1 MDKKKKGLVQILGP
15 SMVIDAEP
23 ILKQFAED
31 HSFAKPNQPSLLV
44 KPENTGEIREIIK
57 WANATK
63 TPLVPVSSGP
73 PHFNGDTVPTS
84 ADAVMVDLSRMKK
97 IIKVDRRNKMALIEP
112 GVTYEQLQPALAEN
126 GLRLSSTLHPKANKS
141 VVASLLEREPRLIPR
156 YQWAMLDPLR
166 CLEVVWG
173 DGNVFTT
180 GEVSRPGQLEREWQK
195 KFAQVMAAGPAQVDF
210 YKLVSAAQGSM
221 GIVSWASVKC
231 EILPEL
237 HELFLIPS
245 TNIED
250 LLNFGYQIL
259 KYRFGDEI
267 FLLNN
272 VSLGRL
278 MGEGSELPPWVLV
291 VAIAGRNVL
300 PRERVDYQ
308 LNDIREIA
316 RKHGLELLRS
326 IGNCE
331 SSEILHKALNPSRKP
346 YWKFRH
352 KGDCR
357 DIFFLTTLD
366 KTPELVA
373 SVRET
378 VKAHGYPASDIGI
391 YLQPVHQGASCHAEF
406 SLPFDPQSSKEISVI
421 EKTYVETSKVLLS
434 QGAYFSRPYHV
445 WADMVF
451 KKDAM
456 AAVLLKKIKSV
467 FDPNN
472 IMNPG
477 KLCF

>member
-1 MDKKKKGLVQILGP
+1 MENKKKGLAKILGP
-15 SMVIDAEP
+15 SMVIDAKP
-23 ILKQFAED
+23 ILEQFAED
-31 HSFAKPNQPSLLV
+31 HSFAMPNKPSLLV
-44 KPENTGEIREIIK
+44 KPENTLEIQEIVK

-63 TPLVPVSSGP
+63 TPLIPVSSAP
-73 PHFNGDTVPTS
+73 PRFNGDTVPTS
-84 ADAVMVDLSRMKK
+84 ADAVIVDLGRMKK
-97 IIKVDRRNKMALIEP
+97 IIKVDRRNKMVLIEP
-112 GVTYEQLQPALAEN
+112 GVTYEQLQPVLSEN

-195 KFAQVMAAGPAQVDF
+195 KFAQVMAAGPAQTDF

-221 GIVSWASVKC
+221 GIVTWASIKC
-231 EILPEL
+231 EVLPEL
-237 HELFLIPS
+237 HELLIIPA
-245 TNIED
+245 NKIED
-250 LLNFGYQIL
+250 LLDFGYKIL
-259 KYRFGDEI
+259 RYRFGDEI
-267 FLLNN
+267 FLLNSVN
-272 VSLGRL
+272 LKRL
-278 MGEGSELPPWVLV
+278 MGEGGDLPPWVLF
-291 VAIAGRNVL
+291 VAIAGRSVL
-300 PRERVDYQ
+300 PRERVEYQ
-308 LNDIREIA
+308 LNDIREMA
-316 RKHGLELLRS
+316 REHGLELLKS

-331 SSEILHKALNPSRKP
+331 SSEILQKAIKPSRKP
-346 YWKFRH
+346 YWKLRS

-357 DIFFLTTLD
+357 DIFFLTTMD
-366 KTPELVA
+366 KTPEFVS
-373 SVRET
+373 SVQAT
-378 VKAHGYPASDIGI
+378 AKAHGYLASDIGVYI
-391 YLQPVHQGASCHAEF
+391 QPMHQGVCCHCEF
-406 SLPFDPQSSKEISVI
+406 SLPFDPQNSKESSVVK
-421 EKTYVETSKVLLS
+421 ETYIETSKVLLN
-434 QGAYFSRPYHV
+434 QAAYFSRPYHM

-451 KKDAM
+451 NKDAQ